1 MTETAKP
8 KNAAQRN
15 AQNYF
20 ATAERSETLAKQIR
34 KKDRASDAAKTARLR
49 GLRLAKEAADKEE
62 AVRLEAEAAAHPA
75 VAAPKP
81 PARSKRTPT
90 AKTPRRVRMIY

>member
-8 KNAAQRN
+8 KNAAQKN

-34 KKDRASDAAKTARLR
+34 KKDRDNDAAKTARLR

-62 AVRLEAEAAAHPA
+62 AVRLEAEAAALPA
-75 VAAPKP
+75 AAAPKRP
-81 PARSKRTPT
+81 TRSKRAPKVK
-90 AKTPRRVRMIY
+90 AAPRVRMIY